1 MKTSLFYLGLGIVM
15 IGIGIFTYLQPTD
28 IDSLSFS
35 QTVLG
40 ILCMAIGL
48 LTAII
53 GVVRYFRDER
63 GN

>member
-1 MKTSLFYLGLGIVM
+1 MKTSLFYLGFGIIM

-40 ILCMAIGL
+40 ILSVAMGL

-53 GVVRYFRDER
+53 GIVRYFRDER